1 MSMPYA
7 TQLLYSDSCLMLLS
21 PICLR
26 FHLIHDLWAAFLFDL
41 IDVKPEVILR
51 MGLSKSVY
59 LLSSKTSEIFWLKC
73 DCCIKMDALCLF
85 MNGWLVNLWT
95 VWLLI
100 GKWFTE
106 CCMGNCRR
114 GWGVSWFLD
123 KLVTSS
129 SDSLKLIKSP
139 DRSTDSV

>member
-1 MSMPYA
+1 MPYA

-59 LLSSKTSEIFWLKC
+59 LLFKDLWDFL
-73 DCCIKMDALCLF
+73 IKM
-85 MNGWLVNLWT
+85 
-95 VWLLI
+95 WLLH
-100 GKWFTE
+100 
-106 CCMGNCRR
+106 
-114 GWGVSWFLD
+114 
-123 KLVTSS
+123 
-129 SDSLKLIKSP
+129 
-139 DRSTDSV
+139 